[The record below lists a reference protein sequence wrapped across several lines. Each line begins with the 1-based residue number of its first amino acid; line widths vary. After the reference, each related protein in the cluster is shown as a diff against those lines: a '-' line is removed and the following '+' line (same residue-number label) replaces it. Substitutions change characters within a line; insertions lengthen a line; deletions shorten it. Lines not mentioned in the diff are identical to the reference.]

1 GGAAAIGLA
10 NQIGTIE
17 VGKRADVVAHR
28 LDQPAMAPFT
38 DPVEVWTC
46 SGPDQV
52 HSVWVDGRRVV
63 EDGRLTLADEGQIAV
78 QAQRARA
85 DLVAR

>member
-1 GGAAAIGLA
+1 
-10 NQIGTIE
+10 
-17 VGKRADVVAHR
+17 
-28 LDQPAMAPFT
+28 PFT

-63 EDGRLTLADEGQIAV
+63 EDGHLVLVDERQIAA